1 MKKLREFCFDNR
13 VTALWQVSMS
23 DYTSFRIG
31 GLADAFL
38 LPSTEGALIAS
49 VRFLQR
55 EKIPFC
61 VIGNGTNLLV
71 SDKGFRGALISTRHI
86 RSIRINGTE
95 AKVGCGTPISML
107 ESRLAEHCL
116 GGAEALYGIPGTI
129 GGAVYMN
136 AGAYGV
142 ELSDLVTLVSVMRLS
157 DGACFALRQKECGF
171 SYRNSVFAERR
182 DYAILSVEMSFVPRR
197 EAEVREA
204 MKKHLSLRME
214 KQPTALPSA
223 GSAFKR
229 PRGYY
234 AAALIAEAGLSGLR
248 VGGAAVSVKH
258 AGFIVNLGDATAEDV
273 RQLMREIRERVAARF
288 GVTLFS
294 EIEYVSEN
302 GRVCDPMEDTP
313 S

>member
-13 VTALWQVSMS
+13 VTALWQVPMS

-31 GLADAFL
+31 GCADAFL
-38 LPSTEGALIAS
+38 LPSTEGTLIAS
-49 VRFLQR
+49 VRFLQK
-55 EKIPFC
+55 ENIPFC
-61 VIGNGTNLLV
+61 VIGNGTNLLI
-71 SDKGFRGALISTRHI
+71 SDNGFRGALVSTRHI

-95 AKVGCGTPISML
+95 ARVGCGTPISML

-116 GGAEALYGIPGTI
+116 GGAEALYGIPGTV

-136 AGAYGV
+136 AGAYGT
-142 ELSDLVTLVSVMRLS
+142 ELSDFVTLVSVMRLD
-157 DGACFALRQKECGF
+157 DGVCLALPKKECAF
-171 SYRNSVFAERR
+171 SYRHSVFAERR
-182 DYAILSVEMSFVPRR
+182 DYVILSVEMSFVHRR
-197 EAEVREA
+197 EAEARTA

-223 GSAFKR
+223 GSAFRR
-229 PRGYY
+229 PHGLY
-234 AAALIAEAGLSGLR
+234 AAALIEEAGLSGLR

-273 RQLMREIRERVAARF
+273 RRLMREIRERVDSRF
-288 GVTLFS
+288 GVALRS
-294 EIEYVSEN
+294 EIEYISEN

-313 S
+313 L